1 VTCLLSFT
9 RCLACF
15 GGPVKDGTRDQT
27 SSWRTVQ
34 AALLHLECEI
44 GGQGPIAYRRRQ
56 MRDEGA
62 VRGTADRTRG
72 QSRRQE

>member
-15 GGPVKDGTRDQT
+15 GGPVKDGTRSDKQLAH
-27 SSWRTVQ
+27 RPG
-34 AALLHLECEI
+34 ALQLLECEI
-44 GGQGPIAYRRRQ
+44 GGQGPIACRRQ
-56 MRDEGA
+56 QVRGEGA

-72 QSRRQE
+72 LSRRQQ